1 VKNFLNHLDVHLD
14 EILKVNTIGALAF
27 IVSWS
32 DFDHWLR
39 TLGLV
44 AALAYTSVKIAQSI
58 KDLKKK

>member
-1 VKNFLNHLDVHLD
+1 MRDFLQHLDVHID
-14 EILKVNTIGALAF
+14 DILKVNTIGALAF

-44 AALAYTSVKIAQSI
+44 AALVYTSVKILQAL
-58 KDLKKK
+58 KDLKK

>member
-1 VKNFLNHLDVHLD
+1 MKDFLQHLDVHLD
-14 EILKVNTIGALAF
+14 DILKVNTIGALAF

-44 AALAYTSVKIAQSI
+44 AALVYTSVKIAQAL
-58 KDLKKK
+58 KDLKK

>member
-1 VKNFLNHLDVHLD
+1 MKDFLQHLDVHVD
-14 EILKVNTIGALAF
+14 DILKVNTIGALAF

-44 AALAYTSVKIAQSI
+44 AALVYTSVKILQSL
-58 KDLKKK
+58 KDLKK

>member
-1 VKNFLNHLDVHLD
+1 MRDFLQHLDVHID
-14 EILKVNTIGALAF
+14 DILKVNTIGALAF

-44 AALAYTSVKIAQSI
+44 SALVYTSVKILQAL
-58 KDLKKK
+58 KDLKK